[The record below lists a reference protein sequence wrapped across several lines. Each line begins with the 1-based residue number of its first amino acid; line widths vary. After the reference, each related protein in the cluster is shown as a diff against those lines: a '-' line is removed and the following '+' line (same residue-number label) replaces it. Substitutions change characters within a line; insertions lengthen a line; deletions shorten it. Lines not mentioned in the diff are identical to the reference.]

1 MSKQPDQLYDIG
13 DLKNHPD
20 ALYDL
25 AVKFS
30 AVFECRADHQTAEI
44 WQVLQKVS
52 DSLWG
57 NLPPVVVIDFRD
69 PEDPATWGECG
80 APPGFVLSD
89 PLR

>member
-1 MSKQPDQLYDIG
+1 MSKQHELLYDIG

-69 PEDPATWGECG
+69 PDDPATWGDCG
-80 APPGFVLSD
+80 APPGLPTST
-89 PLR
+89 RQ

>member
-1 MSKQPDQLYDIG
+1 MQKQPDRLYDIG
-13 DLKNHPD
+13 DLKDNPD
-20 ALYDL
+20 SLYDL

-30 AVFECRADHQTAEI
+30 AFFELRPEHETAEI

-69 PEDPATWGECG
+69 PGDPATWGEFG
-80 APPGFVLSD
+80 EPPSL
-89 PLR
+89 PTRTR

>member
-1 MSKQPDQLYDIG
+1 MRKRSDRLYDIG
-13 DLKNHPD
+13 DLKDNPD

-30 AVFECRADHQTAEI
+30 AFFELRPEHETAEI

-69 PEDPATWGECG
+69 PDDPATWGDFG
-80 APPGFVLSD
+80 RPPDL
-89 PLR
+89 PTTTR

>member
-1 MSKQPDQLYDIG
+1 MCKRSDRLYDIG

-30 AVFECRADHQTAEI
+30 AVFEYRADHQTAEI
-44 WQVLQKVS
+44 WEVLECVS
-52 DSLWG
+52 KSLWG

-69 PEDPATWGECG
+69 PDDPSTWGGVGEPTG
-80 APPGFVLSD
+80 LPTSTQ
-89 PLR
+89 

>member
-1 MSKQPDQLYDIG
+1 MQKQPDRLYDIG
-13 DLKNHPD
+13 DLKDNPD

-30 AVFECRADHQTAEI
+30 AFFECRPDHQTAEI

-69 PEDPATWGECG
+69 PDDPATWGNCG
-80 APPGFVLSD
+80 APPGSAFSD
-89 PLR
+89 STR

>member
-1 MSKQPDQLYDIG
+1 MQKQPDRLYDIG
-13 DLKNHPD
+13 DLKDNPE

-30 AVFECRADHQTAEI
+30 AFFECRPEHQTAEI

-69 PEDPATWGECG
+69 PDDPLTWGEFG
-80 APPGFVLSD
+80 EPPGLPTST
-89 PLR
+89 R